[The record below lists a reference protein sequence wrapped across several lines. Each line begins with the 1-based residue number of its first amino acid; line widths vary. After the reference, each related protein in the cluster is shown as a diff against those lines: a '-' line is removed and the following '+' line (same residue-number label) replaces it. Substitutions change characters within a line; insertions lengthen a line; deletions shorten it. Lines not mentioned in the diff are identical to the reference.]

1 MFDFNIFSFLTQK
14 VTSKQLEESQE
25 LSFKE
30 RKLVT
35 NATASAESLF
45 ALGMRNNLQQ
55 KISNIRKEWVTKQQV
70 AISRAVEITSITK
83 FAKTLIQALVLALGV
98 YLVLENEITMG
109 MIFASNL
116 LLGKTLSPLE
126 GIINSWKQVSE
137 FKKSFASIK
146 ILADNQNIQEFSIE
160 LGQPIGNIVTKDL
173 SLNLNKN
180 TKPTLKNINLIINAG
195 TTTAIIGPSG
205 AGKTSLLKLLSGI
218 YKANE
223 GFVYLDNSDL
233 TKRDFNDLG
242 KYIGYLSQTTDLLAG
257 KVSENIARFGEV
269 NSELVIEAAQTA
281 GVHEMIMS
289 LPAGYETVL
298 GDNGFGLSEGQ
309 KRKIGFARALYN
321 NPNMIFLDE
330 PGAGLD
336 DLSLNQLTHSI
347 SLLKKKNLTIVFTTH
362 QAKLISLSDYL
373 ILINN
378 GKLKTHKFT
387 TNVINIL
394 KNS

>member
-1 MFDFNIFSFLTQK
+1 
-14 VTSKQLEESQE
+14 
-25 LSFKE
+25 
-30 RKLVT
+30 
-35 NATASAESLF
+35 
-45 ALGMRNNLQQ
+45 MRNNLQQ

-83 FAKTLIQALVLALGV
+83 FAKTLIQALVLALRV

-218 YKANE
+218 YQANE
-223 GFVYLDNSDL
+223 GFVYLDKSDL

-378 GKLKTHKFT
+378 G
-387 TNVINIL
+387 
-394 KNS
+394 